1 MDVEKGSESFQK
13 GEHWVNN
20 EEIKKIIGELD
31 LHRLRKQ
38 LIKAGYGSLQV
49 SIGDLFACGCYFI
62 KQGKKELGQKLCRTA
77 LIAYQIDHSLISRIL
92 NIIEGEEYELSQLLN
107 PHVEVPDWL
116 FDS

>member
-1 MDVEKGSESFQK
+1 MMSK
-13 GEHWVNN
+13 

-38 LIKAGYGSLQV
+38 LGKTEYGPLPV

-77 LIAYQIDHSLISRIL
+77 LLAYEIDHILISRIL
-92 NIIEGEEYELSQLLN
+92 NMIEGEEYELSQLLN

-116 FDS
+116 FNSDKGQLD

>member
-1 MDVEKGSESFQK
+1 MSK
-13 GEHWVNN
+13 

-38 LIKAGYGSLQV
+38 LGKTEYGPLPV

-77 LIAYQIDHSLISRIL
+77 LLAYEIDHTLISRIL
-92 NIIEGEEYELSQLLN
+92 NMIRERNMSFLSFSIPTQKFQIGFLTMIKGSLIK
-107 PHVEVPDWL
+107 L
-116 FDS
+116 